1 MKALCRFALFALIA
15 TGLLGGCA
23 TNWEESAKPR
33 LRAGMSR
40 DDVRFFFGNP
50 SRIETLPTGGEDWY
64 YSFAFWTPAQVQS
77 AAEVDPYGGGGV
89 SVAVTAPAKRT
100 VQQCPV
106 HLSPEGFVIE
116 PLPAGELVGR

>member
-1 MKALCRFALFALIA
+1 MPIKALCRFALFALIA

-64 YSFAFWTPAQVQS
+64 YSFSSPLEVQAS
-77 AAEVDPYGGGGV
+77 SYHDRLSQSDSV
-89 SVAVTAPAKRT
+89 SVTIADSTST
-100 VQQCPV
+100 QECPI
-106 HLSPEGFVIE
+106 HLSSEGYVIE
-116 PLPAGELVGR
+116 PLPTGHIVR